1 MAHDLHIEN
10 GKTSMFYY
18 GAQPWHGLGTR
29 LSSPATA
36 AEAIHAA
43 KLDWQVTKHEL
54 HAVEKGG
61 NFGIPLKNKYAIV
74 PAHRWR
80 QPDCPVFGI
89 VGSGYTLLQNR
100 EAFEFFDPI
109 VGEGAAIYH
118 TAGALGDGERVWI
131 LAKLPTSIVVAENDI
146 ADKYLLLSNS
156 HDGTSSVQIKFTP
169 IRVVCN
175 NTLTMALKTGPT
187 IRVSH
192 TRELK
197 ERLEKARRALKLV
210 NTHYEHIENV
220 FKKMVTIKID
230 EARLQV
236 YLRLVFPS
244 PGDPEDHKALERV
257 EKDRTSAARLFES
270 GLGNSAK
277 PIAGT
282 LWAAYN
288 GITELVDH
296 TSKGRA
302 RIDHLEQIWFGDG
315 YYLKAR
321 AFEIAK
327 TQVNEW
333 PPQN

>member
-1 MAHDLHIEN
+1 MGCDLIVGILM
-10 GKTSMFYY
+10 GKK
-18 GAQPWHGLGTR
+18 GLK
-29 LSSPATA
+29 PNWK
-36 AEAIHAA
+36 AA
-43 KLDWQVTKHEL
+43 KKALLEIPDKDLVLEILSTVHGEDDPDMAEEYEL
-54 HAVEKGG
+54 TADSARASVEK
-61 NFGIPLKNKYAIV
+61 
-74 PAHRWR
+74 
-80 QPDCPVFGI
+80 
-89 VGSGYTLLQNR
+89 
-100 EAFEFFDPI
+100 
-109 VGEGAAIYH
+109 
-118 TAGALGDGERVWI
+118 
-131 LAKLPTSIVVAENDI
+131 AENDI

-236 YLRLVFPS
+236 YLRLVFPN